1 MVFARSG
8 LIRRA
13 AERLATVVP
22 VRLVFV
28 VNNYP
33 PRVGGVENHVSSL
46 AQRLA
51 DQGHEVV
58 VHTLTEG
65 PTGRAEEGGVTVH
78 RWKELFAIGGLL
90 GFPTPAAALGTWRAV
105 VADPAVVSVHTR
117 FFPLTWLGAAAARRA
132 GHPVV
137 LTEHGSDH
145 VASTSPVIRWGSKLV
160 DLTLGRWALRAVDA
174 VVGVSDEVVAFVRRL
189 SGVDASVFPNAIEPP
204 STPAEAPRPHAVFVG
219 RIVPGKGWEDFLDA
233 VAAQPATVSAE
244 VLGDGPDLGALR
256 ERVARLGLGDRV
268 AVRGRVPL
276 SSVFPALAGAV
287 LVNPSRL
294 SEGFQTTLLE
304 ALAVGGR
311 VVTYPVPGA
320 ELLKGDGAPVR
331 VTRRSATE
339 LSQALGE
346 ELESPSVPWPSER
359 VTSWTWPVRAQEF
372 ARLAGGVRPRRAR
385 RGRKPQ
391 SSL

>member
-1 MVFARSG
+1 MIPNAAGVHSTRRS
-8 LIRRA
+8 A
-13 AERLATVVP
+13 AGYRGA

-33 PRVGGVENHVSSL
+33 PRVGGVENHVGSL
-46 AQRLA
+46 ARQLVE
-51 DQGHEVV
+51 QGHDVA

-65 PTGRAEEGGVTVH
+65 RPGVSIEDGVTVH

-90 GFPTPAAALGTWRAV
+90 GFPTPAAARGIWRAV
-105 VADPAVVSVHTR
+105 VADLAVVSVHTR

-145 VASTSPVIRWGSKLV
+145 VASPSPVIRFGSRLV

-189 SGVDASVFPNAIEPP
+189 SGVAATVFPNAIEPP
-204 STPAEAPRPHAVFVG
+204 PTPAGAPRPHAVFVG
-219 RIVPGKGWEDFLDA
+219 RIVPGKGWEDFLEA
-233 VAAQPATVSAE
+233 VAAQPATVTAE

-256 ERVARLGLGDRV
+256 ERVARLGLADRV

-320 ELLKGDGAPVR
+320 DLLKRDGAPVR
-331 VTRRSATE
+331 VTPRGAAE
-339 LSQALGE
+339 LSRALGE
-346 ELESPSVPWPSER
+346 ELDRPSAPWPAER
-359 VTSWTWPVRAQEF
+359 VSAWTWPVRAQEF
-372 ARLAGGVRPRRAR
+372 ALMADAVRPRT
-385 RGRKPQ
+385 RGRRPQ